1 MKHLCTQDD
10 LIRFIYKETNASET
24 IAISE
29 ALCEN
34 PVLADQYA
42 ELLAGYQILPKAKFS
57 PSSAAIQ
64 NILGYSSQAKPVGFF

>member
-1 MKHLCTQDD
+1 MKHFCTQND
-10 LIRFIYKETNASET
+10 LIRFLYKETNASET

-34 PVLADQYA
+34 PVLADQYE
-42 ELLAGYQILPKAKFS
+42 ELLVGYQMLPKAKFS

-64 NILGYSSQAKPVGFF
+64 NILGYSEAAKPVGLF

>member
-34 PVLADQYA
+34 PVLVEQY
-42 ELLAGYQILPKAKFS
+42 EDLLTGYQMLPKAKFS
-57 PSSAAIQ
+57 PSSSAIQ
-64 NILGYSSQAKPVGFF
+64 NILGYSEAAKPVGSF